1 MAIRYIMLTLHHQIL
16 LLAACLV
23 FCSCGKQNNSEGPFS
38 SSTEEQFPVTV
49 YNESPESL
57 QGNRYQMKAQIDRQL
72 GWRPGVGK
80 IILVQAS
87 NAAGLVKKVVVYF
100 PEELG
105 ATVLPGQKLLLKV
118 HVGEMSLITVE
129 SYEKY

>member
-1 MAIRYIMLTLHHQIL
+1 MFSFRTQIL
-16 LLAACLV
+16 LLTACV
-23 FCSCGKQNNSEGPFS
+23 FLISCGKKNNSESPFS
-38 SSTEEQFPVTV
+38 SSNEEPFPVSV
-49 YNESPESL
+49 YNESPDSL

-87 NAAGLVKKVVVYF
+87 TAAGLAKKVPVYF

-129 SYEKY
+129 AFEKF

>member
-1 MAIRYIMLTLHHQIL
+1 MISFRIQIL
-16 LLAACLV
+16 LLTACLV
-23 FCSCGKQNNSEGPFS
+23 FISCGKQNNSESPFTGS
-38 SSTEEQFPVTV
+38 AEEPFPVTV
-49 YNESPESL
+49 YNENAESL
-57 QGNRYQMKAQIDRQL
+57 QGNRYQMKAQIERQL

-80 IILVQAS
+80 ILLVQAS
-87 NAAGLVKKVVVYF
+87 TASGLPKKVVVYF

-105 ATVLPGQKLLLKV
+105 ATVLPGQKLMLKV